1 MEAKGRSTFKEK
13 LVREGG
19 LEPPHLSAY
28 APQTY
33 VATITPPAQLKIEKS
48 KARGSLLLYKRFGA
62 VNKFSL

>member
-1 MEAKGRSTFKEK
+1 

-33 VATITPPAQLKIEKS
+33 VATITPPAQSLKIEK
-48 KARGSLLLYKRFGA
+48 
-62 VNKFSL
+62 

>member
-1 MEAKGRSTFKEK
+1 MKNLKKKR

-33 VATITPPAQLKIEKS
+33 VATITPPAHD
-48 KARGSLLLYKRFGA
+48 RY
-62 VNKFSL
+62 